1 MANVEEGIFQV
12 PLKLVDSSAAI
23 RLLMRK
29 YCDVPASL
37 ADACLI
43 RLAEE
48 LNIGDILTLD
58 SDFRLYRWRRTKP
71 FRLVLDGH

>member
-12 PLKLVDSSAAI
+12 PLKLADSSAAI

-48 LNIGDILTLD
+48 LNTGDILTLD
-58 SDFRLYRWRRTKP
+58 SDFRLYRWRKTKP
-71 FRLVLDGH
+71 FQLVLDGH